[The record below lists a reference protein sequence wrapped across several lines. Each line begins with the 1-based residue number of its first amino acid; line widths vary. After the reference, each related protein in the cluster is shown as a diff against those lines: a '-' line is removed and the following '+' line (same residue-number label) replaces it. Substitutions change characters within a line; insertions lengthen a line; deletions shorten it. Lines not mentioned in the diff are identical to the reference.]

1 MKANELRIGN
11 YVFSGVGGN
20 VRVDEIRLVVGV
32 GYVVRM
38 YLRNG
43 EDHESWLNL
52 MVSDAKPIPLTPEL
66 LEKCG
71 FSKESEYVYRHD
83 EFGDHVLYDAPTD
96 WGDTSEY
103 PTEIDGHG
111 GGVLYG
117 YCHGSAVIRTL
128 YLHDLQNK
136 FFAITGQELGIKL
149 LQHGTDSINISIHR
163 WVCGIHGNAFVYNI
177 RDCGI
182 SYTYG

>member
-20 VRVDEIRLVVGV
+20 VRVDEIRLVVGI
-32 GYVVRM
+32 GYVARM
-38 YLRNG
+38 YLRKG
-43 EDHESWLNL
+43 EDYESWWDLR
-52 MVSDAKPIPLTPEL
+52 VSDAEPILLTPEL

-71 FSKESEYVYRHD
+71 FKRESKYVYRHV
-83 EFGDHVLYDAPTD
+83 EFGEYVLYDAPTD
-96 WGDTSEY
+96 WGNTSEY
-103 PTEIDGHG
+103 PVEIDGCG

-149 LQHGTDSINISIHR
+149 L
-163 WVCGIHGNAFVYNI
+163 
-177 RDCGI
+177 
-182 SYTYG
+182 